1 MSFWSMKKRGQVILE
16 YLLTYGWGILV
27 VIIGV
32 SVLTY
37 FGFLSPTSLL
47 PNSCDFGAQLVCD
60 EYKVVKTVNGADISL
75 KFRNDFGR
83 DIKIFDV
90 HGVDMTLNPQNTPK
104 LIAKRDIGELLIK
117 TPNPVAQREKVKI
130 GMILDFARND
140 SGAPHHNVTGEVF
153 VLVQ

>member
-1 MSFWSMKKRGQVILE
+1 MKQKRAQVILE
-16 YLLTYGWGILV
+16 YLMTYGWGILV

-47 PNSCDFGAQLVCD
+47 PNSCDFGAQLVCQ
-60 EYKVVKTVNGADISL
+60 EYRITKTSTGANIDL

-90 HGVDMTLNPQNTPK
+90 HGIDMTLNPQNTPL
-104 LIAKRDIGELLIK
+104 LIAKRDIQELRIT
-117 TPNPVAQREKVKI
+117 TPNPVAQREKAKV
-130 GMILDFARND
+130 GMVLEFARND
-140 SGAPHHNVTGEVF
+140 SGAPHHNVTGEIF